1 MSNKNENNNGMS
13 FLGVLT
19 LIFIVLK
26 LTGSIAWSWWWVL
39 CPLWAPFAIFLVIF
53 PVFSIY
59 RSKLLKKQDEELNQ
73 LRPGKVHRVK
83 LTKEQEKEEEN

>member
-1 MSNKNENNNGMS
+1 MS

-39 CPLWAPFAIFLVIF
+39 CPLWAPLAIFLVLF
-53 PVFSIY
+53 PVFSIH
-59 RSKLLKKQDEELNQ
+59 RAKLLKKQEEDLND
-73 LRPGKVHRVK
+73 LRPGRTSRIK
-83 LTKEQEKEEEN
+83 LTIEEEREVEEIIRKQNEAN

>member
-19 LIFIVLK
+19 LIFIILK

-39 CPLWAPFAIFLVIF
+39 CPLWAPLALFLAVF
-53 PVFSIY
+53 PIFSIY
-59 RSKLLKKQDEELNQ
+59 RSRLLKKQEEDLNQ
-73 LRPGKVHRVK
+73 LRPGRTSRIKF
-83 LTKEQEKEEEN
+83 TIEEEREN